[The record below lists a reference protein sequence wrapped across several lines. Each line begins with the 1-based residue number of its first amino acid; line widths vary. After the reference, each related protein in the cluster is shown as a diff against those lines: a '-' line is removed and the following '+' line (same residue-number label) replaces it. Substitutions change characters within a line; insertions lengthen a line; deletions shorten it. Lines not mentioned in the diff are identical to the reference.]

1 MNDPQHDLLRDSA
14 ENVLHALETKQL
26 SAVELLSE
34 VRARVDSVNPS
45 IRAVVSTDFDSA
57 ERVAAASDGRRARGE
72 SARPLEGLPVA
83 VKDLEQ
89 TAGLRTTFGSTF
101 FAEHVPTQDSV
112 TVARMRAAGAVIF
125 GKTNV
130 PEFGAGSHTRN
141 RVFGTTTNPYDPTRS
156 AGGSSGGAAAALA
169 AGMSIVADGSDMG
182 GSLRNPASF
191 CNVVGLRP
199 SLGRTPNWPFQED
212 PWQTLSTNGPM
223 GRTVGDT
230 ALLLSVLSGPEPH
243 SPLSFP
249 AEREPLNLEAPESL
263 RIGWSRNLGDL
274 DIAAEVTAVLESEG
288 LSTLLGLGHRVRD
301 REPDL
306 RPADRAF
313 RVLRGL
319 GFVRTHAADLKAKR
333 DRLSA
338 EVVANTEYG
347 MTLTVRDYT
356 DALDARVEAFMTMV
370 DLFEDIDVLAAPVA
384 AVPPFPAE
392 WDWPHDID
400 GAPQS
405 DYLQWMRPCWRI
417 SVTGFVALSV
427 PCGFTPEGL
436 PVGLQLIAPPGYELR
451 VLQLAQQ
458 FESALPAWKEV
469 PRVLRTRSL
478 GDRP

>member
-1 MNDPQHDLLRDSA
+1 MPDRHDDLLRESA
-14 ENVLHALETKQL
+14 TTVSAALADRKI
-26 SAVELLSE
+26 SAVELLAE
-34 VRARVDSVNPS
+34 TEERFFAVNPV
-45 IRAVVSTDFDSA
+45 INAVVSPDFSVA
-57 ERVAAASDGRRARGE
+57 RIAAAESDRRRSEGRNP
-72 SARPLEGLPVA
+72 RPLEGLPVA

-89 TAGLRTTFGSTF
+89 TAGLRTTFGSSY
-101 FAEHVPTQDSV
+101 FADHVPERDSV
-112 TVARMRAAGAVIF
+112 TVARLRAAGAVIY

-141 RVFGTTTNPYDPTRS
+141 RVFGITRNPFDPSRS

-169 AGMSIVADGSDMG
+169 SGLSVVADGSDMG

-199 SLGRTPNWPFQED
+199 SIGLTPNWPFQHD

-230 ALLLSVLSGPEPH
+230 ARLLSVLAGPDHH

-249 AEREPLNLEAPESL
+249 ARTAPLVLGAPGRL
-263 RIGWSRNLGDL
+263 KIGWSRKLGDL
-274 DIAAEVTAVLESEG
+274 DIDPEVNAVLDETG
-288 LSTLLGLGHRVRD
+288 LPTLVSLGHTVTD

-319 GFVRTHAADLKAKR
+319 GFVRSHGAALDAQR

-347 MTLTVRDYT
+347 LSLTVADYVA
-356 DALDARVEAFMTMV
+356 ALDARLEAFTTMV
-370 DLFEDIDVLAAPVA
+370 DLFTEIDVLAAPVA
-384 AVPPFPAE
+384 AVPPFPAA
-392 WDWPHDID
+392 WDWPHVID
-400 GAPQS
+400 GVEQS

-417 SVTGFVALSV
+417 SITGFVALSV
-427 PCGFTPEGL
+427 PCGFNAAGL
-436 PVGLQLIAPPGYELR
+436 PIGLQLIAPPGHEQR
-451 VLQLAQQ
+451 VLELAQQ
-458 FESALPAWKEV
+458 FETARPAWRQV
-469 PRVLRTRSL
+469 PNVLGT
-478 GDRP
+478 GRPHTS